1 MPKTFERGKNKPRL
15 VPLYHLRTAFTHFLA
30 IFELETFAFRALQV
44 ANQKLDEVMPTYIW
58 FLTNTNGFLTREERG
73 ERKSCSE

>member
-15 VPLYHLRTAFTHFLA
+15 VPLYHLRTAFTHFMA

-44 ANQKLDEVMPTYIW
+44 ANQKLEMLTAFKIFEVTWSAYTKRYILGQYLTY
-58 FLTNTNGFLTREERG
+58 
-73 ERKSCSE
+73 

>member
-15 VPLYHLRTAFTHFLA
+15 VPPYHLRTAFTNFMA

-44 ANQKLDEVMPTYIW
+44 ANQKLEMLTAFKIFEVTWSAYTKRHI
-58 FLTNTNGFLTREERG
+58 LG
-73 ERKSCSE
+73 

>member
-44 ANQKLDEVMPTYIW
+44 ANQKLEMLTAFKIFEVTLSAYTKRHI
-58 FLTNTNGFLTREERG
+58 LG
-73 ERKSCSE
+73 